1 MKSVGEEWQVVTAIH
16 DEVMVCYFFED
27 THKVMATLILIMF
40 ILGLLEVT
48 QWLPQHAFVKFHM
61 QSH

>member
-1 MKSVGEEWQVVTAIH
+1 MKSVGEEWQVVTAID
-16 DEVMVCYFFED
+16 DEVMVLLFED
-27 THKVMATLILIMF
+27 AHKVMATLILIMF

-48 QWLPQHAFVKFHM
+48 QWLPQNAFVKFHI